1 MSKTSWGG
9 GGGGFIFL
17 GGIAIK
23 KTHTKFEDLIFKIT
37 ILLLRYVV
45 AELMTPLDVKI

>member
-1 MSKTSWGG
+1 M
-9 GGGGFIFL
+9 
-17 GGIAIK
+17 GIAIK